1 MTVPPIA
8 SLFGWVFE
16 ENNGRYLLEG
26 FLINIEIALVSILVA
41 MVFGLALA
49 LLRLVRNRYVAFAAG
64 LWVDTFRNLPLIL
77 LILFLTSLLK
87 PVRQAWQDAAPN
99 FLPEA
104 FQSGLV
110 VGALAGLILY
120 NSAVLAEIF
129 RAGILS
135 LPRGQREA
143 AAALG
148 LDYSQSMR
156 LVVLPQGL
164 RRMVP
169 AAVSQ
174 LITLNKDTTLVSLIA
189 FQDVMRRGRSVI
201 ANAGNPFTGSEVE
214 APILEVFL
222 FIGILFIIVNLALS
236 RLSRR
241 LEIRERKRLGTKLE
255 RVKGLEDQ
263 VAAEPT

>member
-1 MTVPPIA
+1 MTFAV
-8 SLFGWVFE
+8 FNWVTE
-16 ENNGRYLLEG
+16 ENNGRYILEG
-26 FLINIEIALVSILVA
+26 FVINLEIAAVSLVA
-41 MVFGLALA
+41 SLLLGLALA
-49 LLRLVRNRYVAFAAG
+49 LMRLARNRVVSFLAG
-64 LWVDTFRNLPLIL
+64 VWVDVFRNLPLIL
-77 LILFLTSLLK
+77 LILFLTVLLK
-87 PVRQAWQDAAPN
+87 PVRQTWEDAAPG
-99 FLPEA
+99 FLPES

-120 NSAVLAEIF
+120 NSAVLAEIM

-143 AAALG
+143 AVALG
-148 LDYSQSMR
+148 MTYRQSMR
-156 LVVLPQGL
+156 FVILPQGL

-169 AAVSQ
+169 ATVSQ

-189 FQDVMRRGRSVI
+189 FQEVIRRGRSVI
-201 ANAGNPFTGSEVE
+201 ANAGNPFTGSQVD

-222 FIGILFIIVNLALS
+222 FIGFLFIVVNLLLS

-241 LEIRERKRLGTKLE
+241 LEIRERKRSGTKLE

-263 VAAEPT
+263 AAAPA